1 MEWLKEI
8 SDKVIIWLLRTTSGF
23 GKELTGDGRKEQ
35 QHWRDLRWRNLR
47 GLALR
52 SHEKFGEDKQ

>member
-1 MEWLKEI
+1 MERLKDLT
-8 SDKVIIWLLRTTSGF
+8 DKLIIWLLHTTSGF

-52 SHEKFGEDKQ
+52 SREKFGEDKP

>member
-1 MEWLKEI
+1 MEWLKGL
-8 SDKVIIWLLRTTSGF
+8 SDKLIIWFLHITSGF

-35 QHWRDLRWRNLR
+35 QHWRDQRLRNLH

-52 SHEKFGEDKQ
+52 SRERFGPDKQ